1 EVYSN
6 TGGQAS
12 KATPTGAIAQFAAA
26 GKVVKKKDLAG
37 IAMSYGYVYV
47 AHIAMGADMNQCL
60 KAIRE
65 AEAYDGP
72 SIIIAYAPC
81 INHGI
86 KTGMATAQA
95 EEKKAVQ
102 AGYWHLYRYNP
113 DLKKEGKNPFILDSK
128 APNTD
133 EYKDFLMGEVRY
145 NALARQNPAR
155 AEELFDNALANAK
168 DRYDYLTRLAALYND

>member
-1 EVYSN
+1 
-6 TGGQAS
+6 
-12 KATPTGAIAQFAAA
+12 
-26 GKVVKKKDLAG
+26 
-37 IAMSYGYVYV
+37 
-47 AHIAMGADMNQCL
+47 MGADQNQCL

-86 KTGMATAQA
+86 KTGMGTAQA

-113 DLKKEGKNPFILDSK
+113 DLKKEGKNPFQLDSK

-133 EYKDFLMGEVRY
+133 EYRDFLMGEVRY
-145 NALARQNPAR
+145 NRLMRENPER
-155 AEELFDNALANAK
+155 AEKLFSAALENAK
-168 DRYDYLTRLAALYND
+168 DRYDYLTRLTKMYGEEA